1 MEVAEEFL
9 KEKKEENQIWTL
21 LNTALSS
28 VKSVRKDLGHLD

>member
-1 MEVAEEFL
+1 MEVAEEL
-9 KEKKEENQIWTL
+9 LREKEENQIWTW

>member
-9 KEKKEENQIWTL
+9 KEKEENQIWTL